1 MGIGSWFRFR
11 RSGRRRGAA
20 KRSLLRNQRDDPKL
34 RRIQQ
39 AAAADIAAVRQ
50 DDRHFDPRS
59 PGNQE
64 PY

>member
-1 MGIGSWFRFR
+1 MRMRSWFRFR
-11 RSGRRRGAA
+11 RSRGRAGRR
-20 KRSLLRNQRDDPKL
+20 SLIRNQRDDPKR

-50 DDRHFDPRS
+50 DDRYFDPNS

-64 PY
+64 PF